1 MSDTPRSPHFN
12 EKRSQAIE
20 ELLSNAAR
28 DGTTENRHFQST
40 KGKRVLFTGL
50 AAAVAIS
57 GAAIAM
63 QQPVTDKGSIAC
75 FARAE
80 LNGNRFPGATVTV
93 GVPSTTER
101 PDSRI
106 MIDDAL
112 SVCRDV
118 WAQNQL
124 DPDDPDGGAHPSL
137 HDPSFSHPVPPELTV
152 CVLNDGRAAVI
163 PGDENV
169 CASLGLASKTDTA
182 TPSR

>member
-1 MSDTPRSPHFN
+1 MNGIPRSPHFN

-20 ELLSNAAR
+20 ELLSNVAQ
-28 DGTTENRHFQST
+28 DGTPENRHFHNT
-40 KGKRVLFTGL
+40 KGKRILLSGVV
-50 AAAVAIS
+50 AAVAVS

-63 QQPVTDKGSIAC
+63 QQPVTDKGSVAC

-80 LNGNRFPGATVTV
+80 LNGNSFPGATVIV
-93 GVPSTTER
+93 GVPSTADR
-101 PDSRI
+101 PDSTI
-106 MIDDAL
+106 MIEDAL

-124 DPDDPDGGAHPSL
+124 DPDDPDGGAHPGL

-152 CVLNDGRAAVI
+152 CVLKDGRAAVI

-169 CASLGLASKTDTA
+169 CASLGLASKADT
-182 TPSR
+182 TTSSR